1 MTNEERRMIAATL
14 MRELGH
20 DFVAHDLDDEQLDEI
35 RAHLEELQRIVAH
48 GQLRT
53 RVVPSGALQSFK
65 MAVPSENSLEKHQLF
80 SDSIVSGG
88 SNPMGL
94 GGYLWREGDVSV
106 MQVTLGKA
114 FEGAPGRAHGGI
126 VAALLDETMGL
137 VMAINDVLAYT
148 VQLDISYLA
157 PTPVNEPII
166 ARAWLKERDGRK
178 LLIAATV
185 QAGETELASATGLF
199 IAVDPQ
205 KFLEHLAVVD

>member
-1 MTNEERRMIAATL
+1 

>member
-1 MTNEERRMIAATL
+1 MIAATL

>member
-1 MTNEERRMIAATL
+1 MTAATL

>member
-1 MTNEERRMIAATL
+1 MTNEERRMTAATL

>member
-1 MTNEERRMIAATL
+1 VTNEERRMTAATL

>member
-1 MTNEERRMIAATL
+1 MTAATL

-185 QAGETELASATGLF
+185 QAGETDLASATGLF

>member
-1 MTNEERRMIAATL
+1 MTNEERRMTAATL

-65 MAVPSENSLEKHQLF
+65 MAVPSENSLEQHQLF

>member
-1 MTNEERRMIAATL
+1 MTAATL

-114 FEGAPGRAHGGI
+114 FEGAPRRAHGGI

>member
-1 MTNEERRMIAATL
+1 VTNEERRMIAATL